1 MLESALGG
9 SICVELA
16 TLENFTYPGDLFPS
30 SRFYRRDLSQPPL
43 ELAEGCVF
51 KPSTGDLPTP
61 DAELLGGADLA
72 PEDGHAGH
80 CARERLTEP
89 GNILALLF
97 GVSASLKM
105 RETCLTLQKMAA
117 NNPT

>member
-1 MLESALGG
+1 MTNALAVHDMARNAGVPVWVGGMLESALGG

-51 KPSTGDLPTP
+51 KPSTDDLPTP
-61 DAELLGGADLA
+61 DAELLAAQTLRRKTVTPDSSRA
-72 PEDGHAGH
+72 AG
-80 CARERLTEP
+80 L
-89 GNILALLF
+89 
-97 GVSASLKM
+97 
-105 RETCLTLQKMAA
+105 
-117 NNPT
+117 